1 MRKGRLAAKYKFD
14 ELSLEKTNKILKE
27 LGKPE
32 ASKGMTLADIYNLD
46 VQSYEHKTR
55 RKIGF

>member
-1 MRKGRLAAKYKFD
+1 MCIRD
-14 ELSLEKTNKILKE
+14 SSLEKTNRILKE